1 MTGKAVKK
9 MPYRVTPYH
18 LEIRSLHS
26 DRLLLKEAISVLV
39 EEEEDQVIAYAPDL
53 EIFGC
58 GDDLG
63 EALEDLRESI
73 VELFTDLEQQQ
84 GKLGKDL
91 EKIWQYLSALIEVAS
106 GQHDR

>member
-1 MTGKAVKK
+1 MTGEALKK

-26 DRLLLKEAISVLV
+26 DRLLLKEPISVLV

-53 EIFGC
+53 DILGC

-63 EALEDLRESI
+63 EALEDLWESI
-73 VELFTDLEQQQ
+73 VELFTDLEQQP
-84 GKLGKDL
+84 GRLGTDL
-91 EKIWQYLSALIEVAS
+91 EKIWQYLSVIVEVSS
-106 GQHDR
+106 G